1 MPKVKLDST
10 FVLIASCPKGK
21 SKVDFYCRSITGFIL
36 EVRPNGS
43 KTYAVRYRD
52 EHGRQRQYKIGN
64 AADLSFAKA
73 KAEAIKVRSRVTVGE
88 NPAADKQVKRSIPA
102 YSELADRYTAHV
114 RTYQRDPQS
123 AERALRNHILPRWGK
138 LRLTDILQSD
148 VAAWLAEKSNTLA
161 PATVE
166 RMRVVF
172 QHTFK
177 MAKVWG
183 FPGADVNPVAGIPRP
198 TLNNAVDR
206 RLTAEEA
213 QRLKQAVAK
222 SRNKQLKYLV
232 GLLILSGCRVSELL
246 HAKWKDVDIEG
257 RSWRVPVAKSG
268 RARHIPL
275 SQAAIDLLNEVP
287 RFTGCPYVVPNPNTL
302 RPFVDIFR
310 TWDVAR
316 KQAGV
321 PDLRIHDLRHAAAS
335 FMINA
340 GVDIFTVGKVL
351 GHNSV
356 KTTSRYA
363 HVANSTLLAAVDA
376 GASGL
381 GMSWADKTST

>member
-1 MPKVKLDST
+1 MPKWQ
-10 FVLIASCPKGK
+10 
-21 SKVDFYCRSITGFIL
+21 
-36 EVRPNGS
+36 N
-43 KTYAVRYRD
+43 
-52 EHGRQRQYKIGN
+52 
-64 AADLSFAKA
+64 
-73 KAEAIKVRSRVTVGE
+73 
-88 NPAADKQVKRSIPA
+88 
-102 YSELADRYTAHV
+102 
-114 RTYQRDPQS
+114 
-123 AERALRNHILPRWGK
+123 
-138 LRLTDILQSD
+138 LRLSDIHQTE
-148 VAAWLAEKSNTLA
+148 VAAWLAEKSKTLA

-177 MAKVWG
+177 MAKIWG
-183 FPGADVNPVAGIPRP
+183 MAGVDVNPVAGIPRP
-198 TLNNAVDR
+198 TLNNCVDR

-213 QRLKQAVAK
+213 KRLKQAVAK
-222 SRNKQLKYLV
+222 SRNPQLKYIV
-232 GLLILSGCRVSELL
+232 GLLILTGARVSELL
-246 HAKWKDVDIEG
+246 HAKWKDIDMEN

-268 RARHIPL
+268 RARFIPL
-275 SQAAIDLLNEVP
+275 SKAAMELLEQVP
-287 RFTGCPYVVPNPNTL
+287 KFNGCPYVVPNPKTL
-302 RPFVDIFR
+302 RPFVGIFR

-321 PDLRIHDLRHAAAS
+321 PDLRVHDLRHAAAS
-335 FMINA
+335 FMLNE

-381 GMSWADKTST
+381 GMSWADQPPA